1 MKNLLISIGFVTL
14 SIQALAAQPELKTAN
29 YCELAAPQNSISLL
43 RSSPTEDSYV
53 YKVRYAQETKFMYA
67 DSDESRGSEVQW
79 QCVSDQKNANVL
91 VVSGEFTSN
100 FLQGAL
106 FYFDSD
112 DGKIERIDFAER
124 NRPRWVKISAKGA
137 QVIFEN
143 TGHESSSKYLSYGKH
158 GAYLELSELPATS
171 AEAGETLIDLNNVK
185 Q

>member
-1 MKNLLISIGFVTL
+1 MKSILISIGFVTL
-14 SIQALAAQPELKTAN
+14 SIQAFAAQSQLNTVN
-29 YCELAAPQNSISLL
+29 HCELAGPQNAISLL
-43 RSSPTEDSYV
+43 RSSPIEDSYV
-53 YKVRYAQETKFMYA
+53 YKVRYAQKTKFMYD

-106 FYFDSD
+106 FYFDSA
-112 DGKIERIDFAER
+112 DGKIERVDFAER
-124 NRPRWVKISAKGA
+124 NRPRWVRISAQGA

-143 TGHESSSKYLSYGKH
+143 TGNESSSKYLSYGKN
-158 GAYLELSELPATS
+158 GTYLELSELPVTS
-171 AEAGETLIDLNNVK
+171 VAAGDKLIDLNAK